1 LKISSLF
8 YEKNFMENKN
18 ILKGVAFVGIGASL
32 YGMLATFVKV
42 AYDEGYTT
50 AEVTASQ
57 FVLGILTLLI
67 INLVMG
73 RNKIQPK
80 VNAKDKKRLMLAG
93 TSLGFTSLFYYLAV
107 QYINVSIAIVLLM
120 QTVWISIL
128 VESIIGRKF
137 PTIQKLLAMILV
149 LVGTVLAT
157 NLINQEVELNPK
169 GLFWGFLAAC
179 SFTTT
184 MFTSNSMANYLPPYK
199 KSLYMLYG
207 GGIVIALFVFFSQI
221 GPYYFDGLLSFY
233 KNFSDDVAG
242 IRPLNWHIFYTWGII
257 LSLFGT
263 VLPPILLNKGFP
275 HTGLGLG
282 SIVSSLE
289 LPVSV
294 TMAWIVLSEKVLFI
308 QWSGIAVIIFAII
321 ISNLNFKSK

>member
-1 LKISSLF
+1 
-8 YEKNFMENKN
+8 M
-18 ILKGVAFVGIGASL
+18 LKGVLFVALGSSF

-42 AYDEGYTT
+42 AYEQGYTT

-57 FVLGILTLLI
+57 FVLGIITLLI
-67 INLVMG
+67 INLVMALK
-73 RNKIQPK
+73 NKNLPTVK
-80 VNAKDKKRLMLAG
+80 PKDKKNLVLAG

-128 VESIIGRKF
+128 VESILNKQF
-137 PTIQKLLAMILV
+137 PSIKKIVAVILV
-149 LVGTVLAT
+149 LGGTVLAT

-184 MFTSNSMANYLPPYK
+184 MFTSNSMANYLPAYK
-199 KSLYMLYG
+199 KSLWMLYG
-207 GGIVIALFVFFSQI
+207 GAIVVALFVFFSQL
-221 GPYYFDGLLSFY
+221 GPYYSEGLMSLY
-233 KNFSDDVAG
+233 RNFSDDTTG
-242 IRPLNWHIFYTWGII
+242 IHPLNLEIFYTWGLF

-282 SIVSSLE
+282 SIVSSME

-294 TMAWIVLSEKVLFI
+294 TMAFIVLQEQVLAM
-308 QWSGIAVIIFAII
+308 QWTGIGIIIFAIVL
-321 ISNLNFKSK
+321 SNINLKKKS

>member
-1 LKISSLF
+1 
-8 YEKNFMENKN
+8 MENKN
-18 ILKGVAFVGIGASL
+18 VLKGVLFVAMGASF

-42 AYDEGYTT
+42 AYDQGYTT

-57 FVLGILTLLI
+57 FVLGILALLI
-67 INLVMG
+67 INFVMATK
-73 RNKIQPK
+73 NKNLPTVK
-80 VNAKDKKRLMLAG
+80 PKDKKRLVLAG

-120 QTVWISIL
+120 QTVWLSIL
-128 VESIIGRKF
+128 VESVLQKQF
-137 PTIQKLLAMILV
+137 PSAKKLIAMVLV
-149 LVGTVLAT
+149 LAGTVLAT
-157 NLINQEVELNPK
+157 NLINQDVQLNPK

-199 KSLYMLYG
+199 KSLWMLYG
-207 GGIVIALFVFFSQI
+207 GGIVVALFVFFSQL
-221 GPYYFDGLLSFY
+221 GPYYLDGLMGLY
-233 KNFSDDVAG
+233 RNFSDDVTG
-242 IRPLNWHIFYTWGII
+242 IHPINGSIFYNWG
-257 LSLFGT
+257 LFLALFGT

-275 HTGLGLG
+275 NTGLGLG

-294 TMAWIVLSEKVLFI
+294 TMAFVVLHEQVLAI
-308 QWSGIAVIIFAII
+308 QWTGIAVIIFAII
-321 ISNLNFKSK
+321 ISNLNFKK

>member
-1 LKISSLF
+1 MNQAF
-8 YEKNFMENKN
+8 FMENNMENKN
-18 ILKGVAFVGIGASL
+18 MLKGVLFVAMGASF

-42 AYDEGYTT
+42 AYDQGYTT

-57 FVLGILTLLI
+57 FVLGILALLV
-67 INLVMG
+67 INFIMHQK
-73 RNKIQPK
+73 NKNLPEVKPQ
-80 VNAKDKKRLMLAG
+80 DKKKLIVAG

-128 VESIIGRKF
+128 VESVLSRKF
-137 PTIQKLLAMILV
+137 PSAKKLIAMVLV
-149 LVGTVLAT
+149 LFGTVLAT
-157 NLINQEVELNPK
+157 NLINQDAELNGK

-184 MFTSNSMANYLPPYK
+184 MFTSNSMANYLPAYK
-199 KSLYMLYG
+199 KSLWMLYG
-207 GGIVIALFVFFSQI
+207 GGIVVAIFVFLSQI
-221 GPYYFDGLLSFY
+221 GPYYFDGLLSLY
-233 KNFSDDVAG
+233 KNFSDDVTG
-242 IRPLNWHIFYTWGII
+242 IHTFNWSIFYTWGLM

-294 TMAWIVLSEKVLFI
+294 TLAFIVLQEQVLAI
-308 QWSGIAVIIFAII
+308 QWAGIAVIIFAII
-321 ISNLNFKSK
+321 ISNINFKKS

>member
-1 LKISSLF
+1 
-8 YEKNFMENKN
+8 MENKN
-18 ILKGVAFVGIGASL
+18 LLKGVLFVAMGASF

-42 AYDEGYTT
+42 AYDQGYTT

-57 FVLGILTLLI
+57 FVLGIIALLI
-67 INLVMG
+67 INLIMA
-73 RNKIQPK
+73 NKNNSIPK
-80 VNAKDKKRLMLAG
+80 VKPKDKKRLILAG
-93 TSLGFTSLFYYLAV
+93 TSLGFTSLFYYLSV

-120 QTVWISIL
+120 QTVWLSIL
-128 VESIIGRKF
+128 VESILTKKF
-137 PTIQKLLAMILV
+137 PSAKKLIAMILV
-149 LVGTVLAT
+149 LIGTAMGT
-157 NLINQEVELNPK
+157 NLINQDVELNPK

-207 GGIVIALFVFFSQI
+207 GGIIVALFVFFSQL
-221 GPYYFDGLLSFY
+221 GPYYSESLMSLY
-233 KNFSDDVAG
+233 RNFSDDKTG
-242 IRPLNWHIFYTWGII
+242 IHPLNLKIFYTWGLF

-275 HTGLGLG
+275 NTGLGLG
-282 SIVSSLE
+282 SIVASIE

-294 TMAWIVLSEKVLFI
+294 TMAFIVLQEQVLAI
-308 QWSGIAVIIFAII
+308 QWTGIAVIIFAII
-321 ISNLNFKSK
+321 ISNINFTKS

>member
-1 LKISSLF
+1 
-8 YEKNFMENKN
+8 MENKN
-18 ILKGVAFVGIGASL
+18 LLKGVLFVAMGASF

-42 AYDEGYTT
+42 AYDQGYTT

-57 FVLGILTLLI
+57 FVLGIIALLI
-67 INLVMG
+67 INLIMA
-73 RNKIQPK
+73 NKNNSIPK
-80 VNAKDKKRLMLAG
+80 VKPKDKKRLILAG
-93 TSLGFTSLFYYLAV
+93 TSLGFTSLFYYLSV

-120 QTVWISIL
+120 QTVWLSIL
-128 VESIIGRKF
+128 VESILTKKF
-137 PTIQKLLAMILV
+137 PSAKKLIAMILV
-149 LVGTVLAT
+149 LIGTAMAT
-157 NLINQEVELNPK
+157 NLINQDVELNPK

-207 GGIVIALFVFFSQI
+207 GGIIVALFVFFSQL
-221 GPYYFDGLLSFY
+221 GPYYSESLMSLY
-233 KNFSDDVAG
+233 RNFSDDKTG
-242 IRPLNWHIFYTWGII
+242 IHPLNLKIFYTWGLF

-275 HTGLGLG
+275 NTGLGLG
-282 SIVSSLE
+282 SIVASIE

-294 TMAWIVLSEKVLFI
+294 TMAFIVLQEQVLAI
-308 QWSGIAVIIFAII
+308 QWTGIAVIIFAII
-321 ISNLNFKSK
+321 ISNINFTKS

>member
-1 LKISSLF
+1 
-8 YEKNFMENKN
+8 M
-18 ILKGVAFVGIGASL
+18 LKGVLFVALGSSF

-42 AYDEGYTT
+42 AYEQGYTT

-57 FVLGILTLLI
+57 FVLGIITLLI
-67 INLVMG
+67 INLVMALI
-73 RNKIQPK
+73 NKNLPTVK
-80 VNAKDKKRLMLAG
+80 PKDKKNLVLAG

-128 VESIIGRKF
+128 VESILNRQF
-137 PTIQKLLAMILV
+137 PSIKKIVAVILV
-149 LVGTVLAT
+149 LGGTVLAT

-184 MFTSNSMANYLPPYK
+184 MFTSNSMANYLPAYK
-199 KSLYMLYG
+199 KSLWMLYG
-207 GGIVIALFVFFSQI
+207 GAIVVALFVFFSQL
-221 GPYYFDGLLSFY
+221 GPYYSEGLMSLY
-233 KNFSDDVAG
+233 RNFSDDTTG
-242 IRPLNWHIFYTWGII
+242 IHPLNLEIFYTWGLF

-282 SIVSSLE
+282 SIVSSME

-294 TMAWIVLSEKVLFI
+294 TMAFIVLQEQVLAM
-308 QWSGIAVIIFAII
+308 QWTGIGIIIFAIVL
-321 ISNLNFKSK
+321 SNINLKKKS

>member
-1 LKISSLF
+1 
-8 YEKNFMENKN
+8 MENKN
-18 ILKGVAFVGIGASL
+18 LLKGVLFVAMGASF

-42 AYDEGYTT
+42 AYDQGYTT

-57 FVLGILTLLI
+57 FVLGIISLLI
-67 INLVMG
+67 VNLIMA
-73 RNKIQPK
+73 NKNNSIPK
-80 VNAKDKKRLMLAG
+80 VKPKDKKRLILAG
-93 TSLGFTSLFYYLAV
+93 TSLGFTSLFYYLSV

-120 QTVWISIL
+120 QTVWLSIL
-128 VESIIGRKF
+128 VESILSKKF
-137 PTIQKLLAMILV
+137 PSAKKLIAMILV
-149 LVGTVLAT
+149 LIGTAMAT
-157 NLINQEVELNPK
+157 NLINQDVELNPK

-207 GGIVIALFVFFSQI
+207 GGIIVALFVFFSQL
-221 GPYYFDGLLSFY
+221 GPYYSESLMSLY
-233 KNFSDDVAG
+233 RNFSDDKTG
-242 IRPLNWHIFYTWGII
+242 IHPLNLKIFYTWGLF

-275 HTGLGLG
+275 NTGLGLG
-282 SIVSSLE
+282 SIVASIE

-294 TMAWIVLSEKVLFI
+294 TMAFIVLQEQVLAI
-308 QWSGIAVIIFAII
+308 QWTGIAVIIFAII
-321 ISNLNFKSK
+321 ISNINFTKS

>member
-1 LKISSLF
+1 
-8 YEKNFMENKN
+8 MENKN
-18 ILKGVAFVGIGASL
+18 LLKGVLFVAMGSSF

-42 AYDEGYTT
+42 AYDQGYTT

-57 FVLGILTLLI
+57 FVVGIVVLLM
-67 INLVMG
+67 INFIMSKKS
-73 RNKIQPK
+73 NSIPK
-80 VNAKDKKRLMLAG
+80 VKPKDKKRLMIAG

-120 QTVWISIL
+120 QTVWLSIL
-128 VESIIGRKF
+128 VESILSKKF
-137 PTIQKLLAMILV
+137 PSAQKLIAMILV
-149 LVGTVLAT
+149 LIGTVMAT
-157 NLINQEVELNPK
+157 NLINQDVELNPK

-207 GGIVIALFVFFSQI
+207 GGIIVALFVFFSQL
-221 GPYYFDGLLSFY
+221 GPYYSEGLMSFY
-233 KNFSDDVAG
+233 RNFSDDTAG
-242 IRPLNWHIFYTWGII
+242 IHPLNLEIFYTWGLF

-275 HTGLGLG
+275 NTGLGLG
-282 SIVSSLE
+282 SIVASIE

-294 TMAWIVLSEKVLFI
+294 TMAFIVLQEQVLAI
-308 QWSGIAVIIFAII
+308 QWTGIAVIIFAII
-321 ISNLNFKSK
+321 ISNLNFKKN

>member
-1 LKISSLF
+1 
-8 YEKNFMENKN
+8 M
-18 ILKGVAFVGIGASL
+18 LKGVLFVALGASF

-42 AYDEGYTT
+42 AYEQGYTT

-57 FVLGILTLLI
+57 FVLGIITLLI
-67 INLVMG
+67 INLVMALK
-73 RNKIQPK
+73 NKNLPTVK
-80 VNAKDKKRLMLAG
+80 PKDKKNLVLAG

-128 VESIIGRKF
+128 VESILNRQF
-137 PTIQKLLAMILV
+137 PSIKKIVAVILV
-149 LVGTVLAT
+149 LGGTVLAT

-184 MFTSNSMANYLPPYK
+184 MFTSNSMANYLPAYK
-199 KSLYMLYG
+199 KSLWMLYG
-207 GGIVIALFVFFSQI
+207 GAIVVALFVFFSQL
-221 GPYYFDGLLSFY
+221 GPYYSEGLMSLY
-233 KNFSDDVAG
+233 RNFSDDTTG
-242 IRPLNWHIFYTWGII
+242 IHPLNLEIFYTWGLF

-282 SIVSSLE
+282 SIVSSME

-294 TMAWIVLSEKVLFI
+294 TMAFIVLQEQVLAM
-308 QWSGIAVIIFAII
+308 QWTGIGIIIFAII
-321 ISNLNFKSK
+321 LSNINLKKKS

>member
-1 LKISSLF
+1 
-8 YEKNFMENKN
+8 MENKN
-18 ILKGVAFVGIGASL
+18 LLKGVLFVAMGASF

-42 AYDEGYTT
+42 AYDQGYTT

-57 FVLGILTLLI
+57 FVLGIISLLI
-67 INLVMG
+67 INLIMA
-73 RNKIQPK
+73 NKNNSIPK
-80 VNAKDKKRLMLAG
+80 VKPKDKKRLILAG
-93 TSLGFTSLFYYLAV
+93 TSLGFTSLFYYLSV

-120 QTVWISIL
+120 QTVWLSIL
-128 VESIIGRKF
+128 VESILSKKF
-137 PTIQKLLAMILV
+137 PSAKKLIAMILV
-149 LVGTVLAT
+149 LIGTAMAT
-157 NLINQEVELNPK
+157 NLINQDVELNPK

-207 GGIVIALFVFFSQI
+207 GGIIVALFVFFSQL
-221 GPYYFDGLLSFY
+221 GPYYSESLMSLY
-233 KNFSDDVAG
+233 RNFSDDKTG
-242 IRPLNWHIFYTWGII
+242 IHPLNLKIFYTWGLF

-275 HTGLGLG
+275 NTGLGLG
-282 SIVSSLE
+282 SIVASIE

-294 TMAWIVLSEKVLFI
+294 TMAFIVLQEQVLAI
-308 QWSGIAVIIFAII
+308 QWTGIAVIIFAII
-321 ISNLNFKSK
+321 ISNINFTKS

>member
-1 LKISSLF
+1 
-8 YEKNFMENKN
+8 MENKN
-18 ILKGVAFVGIGASL
+18 LLKGVLFVAMGASF

-42 AYDEGYTT
+42 AYDQGYTT

-57 FVLGILTLLI
+57 FVLGIISLLI
-67 INLVMG
+67 INLIMA
-73 RNKIQPK
+73 NKNNSIPK
-80 VNAKDKKRLMLAG
+80 VKPKDKKRLILAG
-93 TSLGFTSLFYYLAV
+93 TSLGFTSLFYYLSV

-120 QTVWISIL
+120 QTVWLSIL
-128 VESIIGRKF
+128 VESILTKKF
-137 PTIQKLLAMILV
+137 PSAKKLIAMILV
-149 LVGTVLAT
+149 LIGTAMAT
-157 NLINQEVELNPK
+157 NLINQDVELNPK

-207 GGIVIALFVFFSQI
+207 GGIIVALFVFFSQL
-221 GPYYFDGLLSFY
+221 GPYYSESLMSLY
-233 KNFSDDVAG
+233 RNFSDDKTG
-242 IRPLNWHIFYTWGII
+242 IHPLNLKIFYTWGLF

-275 HTGLGLG
+275 NTGLGLG
-282 SIVSSLE
+282 SIVASIE

-294 TMAWIVLSEKVLFI
+294 TMAFIVLQEQVLAI
-308 QWSGIAVIIFAII
+308 QWTGIAVIIFAII
-321 ISNLNFKSK
+321 ISNINFTKS